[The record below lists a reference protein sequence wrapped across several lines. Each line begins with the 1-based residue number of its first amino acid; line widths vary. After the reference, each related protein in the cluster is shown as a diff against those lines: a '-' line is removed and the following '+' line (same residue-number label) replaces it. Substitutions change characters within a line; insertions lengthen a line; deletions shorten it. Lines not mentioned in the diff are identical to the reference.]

1 MPINEI
7 RKIRINKLNILKKNN
22 IDPYP
27 IKSEKDHILDQVIQ
41 KSEIFLKSK
50 ESVVVAGRIMSIRG
64 HGGSSFLNIE
74 DESNKLQLFFRKDI
88 LGEKEFDLFQETL
101 DIGDFIEIEGCLF
114 LTKTGEITLEAK
126 KWRILSKSIRPLPD
140 KWHGLK
146 NEELKL
152 RKRYLELIEN
162 KEFKKRIEFRS
173 KLIGLLR
180 DFMRSEGF
188 MEVETP
194 ILQNQAGGA
203 LAKPFETKLNALNI
217 GLYLRIAPELY
228 LKRLI
233 IGGFEKIFELGKSFR
248 NEGMD
253 HSHNPEFTSMEF
265 YWAYRDHE
273 QIMEFTEKMFR
284 KIINDLPGC
293 NELNFSHYFEKSL
306 PRLEY
311 KKIIKDFT
319 GIDSDLV
326 TKTETENYLRDNG
339 VKDIKEG
346 DKWTTI
352 DEVYKKMCLPQIDY
366 PFFLVNHPLNLSPL
380 AKENSKDKAGNTAA
394 RFQLIINK
402 MEIVNAYAELND
414 PLDQKNRFT
423 VQQERIKEGEHE
435 AHSCDNDF
443 VEALEYGMPPTAGW
457 GMGVDRLMMLLT
469 NVDSIKEV
477 ITFPLIRPKA
487 IKKNQKHA

>member
-1 MPINEI
+1 MPIKEI

-27 IKSEKDHILDQVIQ
+27 IKSERNYTLDQVI
-41 KSEIFLKSK
+41 KESENLIKSK
-50 ESVVVAGRIMSIRG
+50 KSVVVAGRIMSIRG
-64 HGGSSFLNIE
+64 HGGSSFLNVE
-74 DESNKLQLFFRKDI
+74 DESNTLQSFFRKDV
-88 LGEKEFDLFQETL
+88 LGEKEFDLFKEIF

-114 LTKTGEITLEAK
+114 LTKTGEVTIESK

-173 KLIGLLR
+173 QLIGLLR
-180 DFMRSEGF
+180 DFMKSAGF

-203 LAKPFETKLNALNI
+203 LAKPFKTKLNALNI
-217 GLYLRIAPELY
+217 DLYLRIAPELH

-273 QIMEFTEKMFR
+273 QIMEFTEEMFR
-284 KIINDLPGC
+284 KMLNDLPGC
-293 NELNFSHYFEKSL
+293 NELNFSHYFKKSL

-319 GIDSDLV
+319 GIDSDLA
-326 TKTETENYLRDNG
+326 TKTEAENYLKNKG
-339 VKDIKEG
+339 FKDIKEG

-352 DEVYKKMCLPQIDY
+352 DEVYKKICLSQIDY
-366 PFFLVNHPLNLSPL
+366 PFFLVNHPLDLSPL
-380 AKENSKDKAGNTAA
+380 AKENNKDKTKSTAA

-414 PLDQKNRFT
+414 PLDQKSRFA

-435 AHSCDNDF
+435 AHPCDNDF

-457 GMGVDRLMMLLT
+457 GMGIDRLMMLLT

-477 ITFPLIRPKA
+477 MTFPLIRPKE
-487 IKKNQKHA
+487 IKKDQKHA